1 MKKLYLITSAFIMA
15 MIMVILCCVLVS
27 THKND
32 TENISALLAYKLK
45 KDYCNWENFTDR
57 KPSDIYIS
65 DYHGNFNGCEVVEII
80 VENQLVTYGFVHVQ
94 IAGYEFK
101 LGGVSHLY
109 VYKDGSFY
117 SLSEAFSKGFITQY
131 DLEKLHS
138 IMNT

>member
-57 KPSDIYIS
+57 KI
-65 DYHGNFNGCEVVEII
+65 
-80 VENQLVTYGFVHVQ
+80 
-94 IAGYEFK
+94 
-101 LGGVSHLY
+101 
-109 VYKDGSFY
+109 
-117 SLSEAFSKGFITQY
+117 
-131 DLEKLHS
+131 
-138 IMNT
+138 